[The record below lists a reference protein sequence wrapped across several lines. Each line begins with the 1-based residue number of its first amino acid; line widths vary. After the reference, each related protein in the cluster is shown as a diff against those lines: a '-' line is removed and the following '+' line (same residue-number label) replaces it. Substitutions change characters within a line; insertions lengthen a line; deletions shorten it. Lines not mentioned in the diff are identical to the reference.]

1 MRGRVVVLKLPSKR
15 WKKVR
20 IKPDGPGR
28 YTLTFISPLKNEDEL
43 REIVDEEI
51 DMCLDEGERVIDM
64 QWERKSLTL
73 AIADI
78 VSFKRRL
85 LYVNINSE

>member
-1 MRGRVVVLKLPSKR
+1 VLKLPSKR

-20 IKPDGPGR
+20 IKPEGPGR
-28 YTLTFISPLKNEDEL
+28 YTLIFLTPLKDEDEL
-43 REIVDEEI
+43 REIVEEEI
-51 DMCLDEGERVIDM
+51 DMCLDQGERVIDM
-64 QWERKSLTL
+64 QWDRRSLTL

-85 LYVNINSE
+85 LYVNINPEDP